1 MDQSLKN
8 AKWIEDSVKDFIGT
22 SPENTLKNQNNDQAF
37 EKPLVGFSKGDDP
50 LYQAYKE
57 HVGPFHLTPEEIFNV
72 TFMDLGINPEKL
84 TVISWVL
91 PHNILSKTDNRKED
105 FYPSERWARGRI
117 FGEEVNV
124 KLRKHMV
131 TILEEKGYRAI
142 APALTPQMSVRI
154 SPQYGF
160 ASTWSER
167 HAAYASGLGTFGLCD
182 ALITP
187 IGKAMR
193 TGSVIAE
200 IPVVPTPRPYKDHHE
215 YCLFFTKGICGKCIP
230 RCPVGAITE
239 SGKNKEM
246 CHKHLF
252 PGTKDYVTSNYNFDG
267 YGCGLCQTG
276 VPCES
281 KIPLQKDIKDRI

>member
-8 AKWIEDSVKDFIGT
+8 AEWIEASVKDFIE
-22 SPENTLKNQNNDQAF
+22 SSSENTLNNPEKDPAF
-37 EKPLVGFSKGDDP
+37 EMPLIGFSKGDDP
-50 LYQAYKE
+50 IYLSYKE
-57 HVGPFHLTPEEIFNV
+57 HVGPFHLTPNEIFSI
-72 TFMDLGINPEKL
+72 TFMDLGINPEDL

-91 PHNILSKTDNRKED
+91 PHNKLTKFDNSKEV
-105 FYPSERWARGRI
+105 FYPAERWARGRI

-124 KLRKHMV
+124 KLRKYV
-131 TILEEKGYRAI
+131 VSILEAKGYRAI
-142 APALTPQMSVRI
+142 APALTPQMSLRI

-182 ALITP
+182 GLITP
-187 IGKAMR
+187 VGKAMR

-200 IPVVPTPRPYKDHHE
+200 IPVLSTPRPYKNHHE
-215 YCLFFTKGICGKCIP
+215 YCLFFTQDICGKCMS
-230 RCPVGAITE
+230 RCPAGAITKQ
-239 SGKNKEM
+239 GKDKVI

-252 PGTKDYVTSNYNFDG
+252 PGTKDYVTSTYQFDG

-281 KIPLQKDIKDRI
+281 KIPAKKDIQ